1 MIPLNATMDMFG
13 IANTS
18 AGVSPEAYSIEALVR
33 DSVDHYLEPRL
44 SLLLPEIESLGD
56 SSGGTSTVA
65 DEDTIQA
72 AIRFAY
78 CLPRFGPL
86 PEIAL
91 DPDGEIS
98 FDWIAPSGTEMFS
111 VSVNKENR
119 LAFAGRFSEKSKV
132 HGIEQMGEGCPP
144 EILRG
149 IEKATRRSWW
159 S

>member
-1 MIPLNATMDMFG
+1 MDMFG

-18 AGVSPEAYSIEALVR
+18 VGVSREATDIEALVR
-33 DSVDHYLEPRL
+33 RSVDHYLKPRL
-44 SLLLPEIESLGD
+44 SLLLPEIESLRSASD
-56 SSGGTSTVA
+56 SGRTA

-78 CLPRFGPL
+78 SLPRFGPL
-86 PEIAL
+86 PEISL

-98 FDWIAPSGTEMFS
+98 FDWIASSGTEMFS

-132 HGIEQMGEGCPP
+132 HGIEQMAEGCPP

-149 IEKATRRSWW
+149 IEKATRRSRGF
-159 S
+159 

>member
-1 MIPLNATMDMFG
+1 MDMFG

-18 AGVSPEAYSIEALVR
+18 VGVSREASNIETSVR
-33 DSVDHYLEPRL
+33 DSVHHYLKPRL
-44 SLLLPEIESLGD
+44 DLLLPEIEGLGD
-56 SSGGTSTVA
+56 ASDSGLVA

-78 CLPRFGPL
+78 SLPRFGPL
-86 PEIAL
+86 PEISL

-111 VSVNKENR
+111 VSVNKESR
-119 LAFAGRFSEKSKV
+119 LVFAGRFGEKSKV
-132 HGIEQMGEGCPP
+132 HGIEQMAEGCPP

-149 IEKATRRSWW
+149 IEKATRRPWW
-159 S
+159 L